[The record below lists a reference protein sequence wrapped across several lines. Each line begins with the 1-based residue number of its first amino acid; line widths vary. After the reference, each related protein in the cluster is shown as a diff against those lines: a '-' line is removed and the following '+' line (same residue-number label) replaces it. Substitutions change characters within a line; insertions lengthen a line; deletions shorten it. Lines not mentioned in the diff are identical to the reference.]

1 MTFNEFRQLGVD
13 EQELA
18 LWSQGVE
25 VGQRRDTW
33 FSYLLFQVD
42 SFYIEVRFN
51 VREEMIDRIVAFEDT
66 DQLEPYLPEVDI
78 DALYY

>member
-1 MTFNEFRQLGVD
+1 MTFKEFRQLGVD